1 MKMHTA
7 FAGSVLLLALGCH
20 GGAHGSAVG
29 ATTDT
34 FRGAQRLH
42 YPAARAPALDWS
54 VDSIGSIGNAF
65 GDEQYQFGNITPV
78 GLAGDSAGDL
88 YVLDTQAKHVQK
100 YGPDGRYLASFGRQ
114 GGGPGELEQPI
125 SLALGPGDS
134 LWIADFSNNRFTI
147 LPQDGGDARS
157 IRFPE
162 NTFPMSGLVVVDD
175 FYVVADR
182 VLSFNPAAQARP
194 DSDGGIPVVAYG
206 FDGTPLDSLWTAP
219 SPKMDRVELQSAG
232 RVMVMLSGRA
242 FSPQLR
248 FAAFSDGTLALSD
261 TAEYLVAL
269 LGRDGTVRRWIQRD
283 PPPRA
288 TTDADRQAERERV
301 RAADQSGGA
310 RIRVGGGGGASED
323 QGSSN
328 PLLEQR
334 LAKMTFEDVIPRI
347 ANLAI
352 DPMDRLWI
360 GVSEDTPGEADRID
374 VYDHDGHL
382 LGELRGVPFPD
393 VFLGRDRMGVLTRD
407 EMDVPHIV
415 LYRITT
421 RPTAS

>member
-1 MKMHTA
+1 MKMHAA
-7 FAGSVLLLALGCH
+7 FAGGLALLALGCSGRD

-34 FRGAQRLH
+34 FRGAERLR

-54 VDSIGSIGNAF
+54 VDSIGAIGNAF
-65 GDEQYQFGNITPV
+65 GDEQYQFGNIAPV

-100 YGPDGRYLASFGRQ
+100 YAPDGRYLASFGRQ

-134 LWIADFSNNRFTI
+134 LWIADFSNNRFTV

-157 IRFPE
+157 IRFLE
-162 NTFPMSGLVVVDD
+162 NTFPMSRVVVADD

-182 VLSFNPAAQARP
+182 VLSFNPAAQTGSG
-194 DSDGGIPVVAYG
+194 DSGIPVVAYG
-206 FDGTPLDSLWTAP
+206 FDGTPLDTLWTAP

-248 FAAFSDGTLALSD
+248 FASFSDGTLALSD

-288 TTDADRQAERERV
+288 TTDVDRQAERERV
-301 RAADQSGGA
+301 RAANQSGGA
-310 RIRVGGGGGASED
+310 RIRVGGGSGGDA
-323 QGSSN
+323 GGSN
-328 PLLEQR
+328 PFLEQR
-334 LAKMTFEDVIPRI
+334 LAKMTFEDVIPRV
-347 ANLAI
+347 ANLAV
-352 DPMDRLWI
+352 DPLDRLWI
-360 GVSEDTPGEADRID
+360 GVSEDTPGKADRID

-382 LGELRGVPFPD
+382 LGELHGVPFPD
-393 VFLGRDRMGVLTRD
+393 VFLGRDRMGVVTHD
-407 EMDVPHIV
+407 ELDVSHIV
-415 LYRITT
+415 LYRIATGA
-421 RPTAS
+421 TAS